1 MCPEIVK
8 LMEEIA
14 DEMTEDNLFFGKIN
28 VAKNEVAN
36 VTKPPTLAFFSGID
50 PKKIDYYQ
58 GELDKE

>member
-14 DEMTEDNLFFGKIN
+14 DEMVSDTLFFGKIN

-36 VTKPPTLAFFSGID
+36 VTKPPTLAFFSSND
-50 PKKIDYYQ
+50 PKKIDYY
-58 GELDKE
+58 

>member
-14 DEMTEDNLFFGKIN
+14 DEMVSDTLFFGKIN

-36 VTKPPTLAFFSGID
+36 VTKPPTLAFFSSND

-58 GELDKE
+58 GELDK